1 MTGGSSGRRFK
12 SCQPDHVSPT
22 KKTRSEHW
30 RSESCISRVSGHSGT
45 KLPRSCQSRIAELSA
60 EQARAGRAQF
70 VGLRIGVDR
79 Q

>member
-1 MTGGSSGRRFK
+1 VAVDR
-12 SCQPDHVSPT
+12 
-22 KKTRSEHW
+22 